1 MINRFWVAIILTLI
15 LPSSVLAFDS
25 QGHRGARGLMPENTL
40 PGFAKA
46 MAVGV
51 TTLELDV
58 GVTKDGIVVI
68 SHDPALNPDIT
79 RDPDG
84 AWLTSKPL
92 IRSLTFQELQQYEV
106 GIIKPGSRTAKR
118 FPNQVP
124 VDGTK
129 MPSLAQLF
137 ELVAATGNQTIR
149 FNVETKINPVDAALT
164 VDPRTFATS
173 LIEVIR
179 NHDMVGRVTVQS
191 FDWRTLQIVQEIA
204 PTIDTVY
211 LTAQQEWFDNVKP
224 SGEKASVWTAGFNL
238 NAYDG
243 SVVKLVQAAGG
254 KVWSP
259 FFRDLQRSDVEAAHT
274 LGLKVIPWTVN
285 DATSMENLID
295 LGVDGIITDYPDILR
310 EVMKRR
316 GMGLPPSI
324 LVQQ

>member
-1 MINRFWVAIILTLI
+1 MVNRFWVAIILTLL
-15 LPSSVLAFDS
+15 LPSAVLAFDS

-46 MAVGV
+46 LTIGV

-58 GVTKDGIVVI
+58 GITRDGIVVI

-79 RDPDG
+79 RGPDG

-92 IRSLTFQELQQYEV
+92 IRNLTFQELQQYDV
-106 GIIKPGSRTAKR
+106 GSIKPGSRTAKR

-124 VDGTK
+124 VDGTR

-137 ELVAATGNQTIR
+137 ELVAATGNQTMR
-149 FNVETKINPVDAALT
+149 FNVETKINPLGAALT

-173 LIEVIR
+173 LVEVIR
-179 NHDMVGRVTVQS
+179 SHDMLGRVTVQS

-204 PTIDTVY
+204 PTIETVY

-224 SGEKASVWTAGFNL
+224 SGEKASDWTAGFNL
-238 NAYDG
+238 NAYGG
-243 SVVKLVQAAGG
+243 SVVKLIQAAGG

-259 FFRDLQRSDVEAAHT
+259 FFRDVQRSDIEAAHS

-285 DATSMENLID
+285 DASSMKDLID

-316 GMGLPPSI
+316 GMDLPPSVQ
-324 LVQQ
+324 VQQ